1 MKKIFLIFA
10 LMIGIS
16 YAINIDFYYG
26 EGCPHCKS
34 TDQIFDELKGDYELE
49 IARHEVYYNT
59 EERSWFISEYERFG
73 YDINSGG
80 VPTIIIEEE
89 TMIIGGLEKTQWEE
103 LFDACEN
110 ENCPEGVFSHDN
122 LAIDNQTIAINETN
136 SKIDPIEE
144 KNGTVPI
151 TLSVVVGAA
160 IVDSINPCTIAVMV
174 LLIGAV
180 LCSKGKKEALV
191 SGMIFS
197 IIIFVMYMLYGFG
210 IMKAITAFGLSTLFY
225 GVVTIG
231 ALLLAIM
238 EFNAY
243 VNYKPGFLAVEMPM
257 FLRPHVKKATQN
269 ATSPAGVAIAAVLCS
284 LFLIP
289 CSSGPYLVVLGMI
302 AQAATLQTVA
312 YLLLYNF
319 FFVLPMIIITIAI
332 YYGKTTVEQIGNA
345 KEKYIKHIHLFS
357 GIILIILFIIML
369 SQFLQ
374 II

>member
-1 MKKIFLIFA
+1 MKKIFLA
-10 LMIGIS
+10 LILLIGIS

-26 EGCPHCKS
+26 EGCPHCKA
-34 TDQIFDELKGDYELE
+34 TDQIFEELEGDYDL
-49 IARHEVYYNT
+49 ATSKHEVYYDT
-59 EERSWFISEYERFG
+59 EERSKFISEYEKFG
-73 YDINSGG
+73 QDINSGG
-80 VPTIIIEEE
+80 VPTIIIEEK
-89 TMIIGGLEKTQWEE
+89 TMIIGGLEKTQWES
-103 LFDACEN
+103 LFEACEMG
-110 ENCPEGVFSHDN
+110 NCPEGVFSHN
-122 LAIDNQTIAINETN
+122 TLVIDNQTIETNETN
-136 SKIDPIEE
+136 DKIDPIEE
-144 KNGTVPI
+144 KNGAVTM
-151 TLSVVVGAA
+151 TLSVLIGAA

-180 LCSKGKKEALV
+180 LCSKGKKEALI
-191 SGMIFS
+191 SGIIFS
-197 IIIFVMYMLYGFG
+197 AVIFVMYMLYGFG

-225 GVVTIG
+225 GVVTVG

-243 VNYKPGFLAVEMPM
+243 VNYKPGFFAVEMPM

-302 AQAATLQTVA
+302 AQAATLQTIS

-319 FFVLPMIIITIAI
+319 FFVLPMIIITVAI
-332 YYGKTTVEQIGNA
+332 YFGKTTIEQIGEA

-357 GIILIILFIIML
+357 GVILLILFIIML
-369 SQFLQ
+369 NQFLQ
-374 II
+374 VI

>member
-1 MKKIFLIFA
+1 MKKIFLLFV
-10 LMIGIS
+10 LLIGIS
-16 YAINIDFYYG
+16 CAIDIDFYYG
-26 EGCPHCKS
+26 EGCPHCKA
-34 TDQIFDELKGDYELE
+34 TEQIFDELKDDYELT
-49 IARHEVYYNT
+49 IAKHEVYYNT
-59 EERSWFISEYERFG
+59 KERSMFISEYEKFG
-73 YDINSGG
+73 QDINSGG
-80 VPTIIIEEE
+80 VPTTIIEDK
-89 TMIIGGLEKTQWEE
+89 TMIIGGLEKTQWED

-110 ENCPEGVFSHDN
+110 ENCPEGVFSHSS
-122 LAIDNQTIAINETN
+122 LVIDNQTVGTN
-136 SKIDPIEE
+136 DTDSKIDPIKE
-144 KNGTVPI
+144 KNGAVPM
-151 TLSVVVGAA
+151 TLSVLIGAA

-197 IIIFVMYMLYGFG
+197 AVIFIMYMLYGFG
-210 IMKAITAFGLSTLFY
+210 IMKAITAFGLSTIFY

-243 VNYKPGFLAVEMPM
+243 VNYKPGFFAVEMPM
-257 FLRPHVKKATQN
+257 FMRPYVKKATQN

-319 FFVLPMIIITIAI
+319 FFVLPMIVITVAI

-345 KEKYIKHIHLFS
+345 KEKYIKHIHLVS
-357 GIILIILFIIML
+357 GLILIILFIIML
-369 SQFLQ
+369 IQFLQ
-374 II
+374 VI